1 MEIGCYLKNYKNP
14 YRYEFKSCSGG
25 ATIGGMAYN
34 GTRTFEF
41 DFPVQDTTA
50 TYYDGLKGTF
60 SYYGQNGMVTI
71 TASGYV
77 YLNSNASGAK

>member
-1 MEIGCYLKNYKNP
+1 MKNFPRWYMEIDCYLKN
-14 YRYEFKSCSGG
+14 
-25 ATIGGMAYN
+25 YN

-60 SYYGQNGMVTI
+60 SYYG
-71 TASGYV
+71 
-77 YLNSNASGAK
+77 